1 MHLGKDI
8 YVDKRDLRYLWYLP
22 VYILAF
28 VLIER
33 VNIGAQYHE
42 IHMFLDD
49 LIPFSEY
56 FIVPYLSWH
65 VLTFVVIGWL
75 LIRDPAVYR
84 KMMTFFIVASILC
97 FVIFLAYPSY
107 QTLRP
112 ETFERHNLFTWAVSL
127 IYAMDTPTN
136 ICPSMHVI
144 GSLGL
149 LLAVFETKEDM
160 RMPVK
165 TVLAMLVVFICASTM
180 FLKQH
185 SFSDVIMAV
194 GLAIISYIVIYRIGW
209 TVVSDRSG
217 QVHVTVYE
225 H

>member
-112 ETFERHNLFTWAVSL
+112 ETFERHNVFTWAVSL

-165 TVLAMLVVFICASTM
+165 TVLKITYTEPGEKGNTATNATKPATVETGATVRVPLFINEGELIEVDTR
-180 FLKQH
+180 
-185 SFSDVIMAV
+185 D
-194 GLAIISYIVIYRIGW
+194 GSYVNRAK
-209 TVVSDRSG
+209 
-217 QVHVTVYE
+217 
-225 H
+225 